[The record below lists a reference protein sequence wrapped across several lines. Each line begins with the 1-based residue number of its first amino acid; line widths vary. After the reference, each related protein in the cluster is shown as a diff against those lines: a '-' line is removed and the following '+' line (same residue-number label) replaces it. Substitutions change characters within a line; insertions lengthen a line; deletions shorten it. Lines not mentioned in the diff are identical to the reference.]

1 MVLFFDRRL
10 RPRRVVSAVLLMR
23 GILVIGLGWSGLIPA
38 WAGEY
43 FTEEVTSPSIE
54 VIHGWKTEVNGIEV
68 TISNSSRGSIE
79 VPMEATARDCGSA
92 EMVLQSGR
100 VLPIG
105 SMDSCILNLFPFLDK
120 LINQEVSGF
129 RVALSNGVL
138 EIPVTEDDRLL
149 LARVGNQSRET
160 FILFQKELA
169 RVMDMLREATG
180 GAPISEELA
189 QTSSSQSPT
198 PLPIPTPESAAAA
211 NEPEVRSTSENAEL
225 VIVGGIQEERSGA
238 GSRLR
243 VEAINPTDYVVLSA
257 VARFDFYQG
266 EEIVDTRRA
275 AFNPSD
281 VLPGQR
287 VTAEVVKTEADWDRV
302 TVSFEWRR

>member
-1 MVLFFDRRL
+1 M
-10 RPRRVVSAVLLMR
+10 VVSGLWGLSLGCGV
-23 GILVIGLGWSGLIPA
+23 GILTAPA

-54 VIHGWKTEVNGIEV
+54 VIHGWRAEADGIEV
-68 TISNSSRGSIE
+68 TITTSSRGSIQVLME
-79 VPMEATARDCGSA
+79 VTSRSCGDA

-100 VLPIG
+100 VLPVG
-105 SMDSCILNLFPFLDK
+105 EMNDCVVNLFPFLDK
-120 LINQEVSGF
+120 LINQEVAGF
-129 RVALSNGVL
+129 RVALADRLL

-160 FILFQKELA
+160 FLFFQEELA
-169 RVMDMLREATG
+169 RVMEMLRQATG
-180 GAPISEELA
+180 ESIPTA
-189 QTSSSQSPT
+189 QSQSST
-198 PLPIPTPESAAAA
+198 PLPIPTPESLTAQ
-211 NEPEVRSTSENAEL
+211 EGSSEIRSNSDSAEL
-225 VIVGGIQEERSGA
+225 VIVGGIQEERLGA

-243 VEAINPTDYVVLSA
+243 VEAINPTDYVVISA

-266 EEIVDTRRA
+266 DQIVDTRRA

-287 VTAEVVKTEADWDRV
+287 VTADVVKTEADWDRV